1 MTANIVVLGGGYAG
15 VMAANRVAGRM
26 GRAARVTL
34 VSDREDLV
42 HRVRL
47 HEVIAG
53 RAWKRY
59 PLASLLRRRIELV
72 RGRVERVSVGSI
84 DLADRSIPSIPY
96 DQLIVALG
104 SRIELDTPG
113 AAEHAGWLATLERA
127 LAARER
133 IATLGA
139 GAPVVVIG
147 GGLTAIETASEI
159 AEARPEL
166 RVTMVAQ
173 TLGAGL
179 SDEARAYVRATLAEL
194 GVELREGVSVTRVE
208 PDAVLVDAHERV
220 RASIAI
226 WAGGFTA
233 RSAASGLP
241 LAADGRIL
249 VDDRLAVPGL
259 RGVWACGDGA
269 SPPRGLEFA
278 RMACATAMPMAAH
291 AADNVARVLR
301 ERDARPWRFGFF
313 GKCISLGRR
322 RAVVQATDARDAP
335 TGHVYTAR
343 TAAMIKEAICRFVI
357 GSLRFERRW
366 AGTYRWPRSVR
377 ALALPP
383 APAVLELT

>member
-1 MTANIVVLGGGYAG
+1 MTANIVVIGGGYAG
-15 VMAANRVAGRM
+15 VMAANRVAGRL

-59 PLASLLRRRIELV
+59 ALRALLRKRIELV
-72 RGRVERVSVGSI
+72 RGRVERVSLGSI
-84 DLADRSIPSIPY
+84 DLADRSIPPIPY

-127 LAARER
+127 LAARDR
-133 IATLGA
+133 IAELGA

-166 RVTMVAQ
+166 RVTMLAQ

-194 GVELREGVSVTRVE
+194 GVELREGVTATRVE
-208 PDAVLVDAHERV
+208 PDAVIAGERF

-233 RSAASGLP
+233 RTAIDGLP
-241 LAADGRIL
+241 LASDGRIL
-249 VDDRLAVPGL
+249 IDDTLAVPGMP
-259 RGVWACGDGA
+259 GVWACGDGA

-278 RMACATAMPMAAH
+278 RMACATAMPMGAH
-291 AADNVARVLR
+291 AADNVARVVRGR
-301 ERDARPWRFGFF
+301 EARPWRFGFF

-322 RAVVQATDARDAP
+322 RAVVQSTDARDAP